1 MKIIFP
7 FLSFWIIPLMSFSQ
21 ISGVFTKDKYDVF
34 YLNEKK
40 LVSPNLNNLEWMFDL
55 SEGKWKSD
63 MESKFEYSDKGFE
76 EGCPYFSSGSRFG
89 AEGYSY
95 SIIKC
100 PDKISILWRHAK
112 ERGSLLDNI
121 IDELEPYKTTI
132 EKIDKGFIYSFSK
145 DGYSF
150 RILVARESEFEFV
163 VFSKYH
169 L

>member
-1 MKIIFP
+1 MKITCPILLLWLLP
-7 FLSFWIIPLMSFSQ
+7 LSSFSQ
-21 ISGVFTKDKYDVF
+21 LTGVFTKDKYDVF

-55 SEGKWKSD
+55 SEAKWKSD
-63 MESKFEYSDKGFE
+63 MESKFEFSDKGFE

-89 AEGYSY
+89 TEGYSY
-95 SIIKC
+95 SIDKC
-100 PDKISILWRHAK
+100 PDKISILWRHTK

-121 IDELEPYKTTI
+121 VDELEPYKSSV
-132 EKIDKGFIYSFSK
+132 EKIEKGFIYSFVK

-163 VFSKYH
+163 VFTKQQ